1 MKLTG
6 TVVDNL
12 NRNHLALVMKVNGF
26 TALAVATVFL
36 HGSDHRV
43 VVGGGTA
50 ASGVIKL
57 VATVPG
63 GFTPL
68 GNPVTLLDIMSVA
81 SCALDMTSL
90 ELEAALSERR
100 EAGFVGVN
108 GSCRDGSCS

>member
-68 GNPVTLLDIMSVA
+68 GNPVTLLD
-81 SCALDMTSL
+81 MTSL